1 MATGQQ
7 TFTLG
12 EELKGAFRRFCEDQG
27 LDPKL
32 VFLAGWRA
40 LHKAENGPRQEWFE
54 GIAAWQ
60 QEITAEWGRAVTED
74 GPPQKD
80 PRVVRAEGAV
90 TTAGQGSKRRM
101 KEA

>member
-1 MATGQQ
+1 MTTGQQ

-12 EELKGAFRRFCEDQG
+12 EDLKGAFRRFCEDQG

-40 LHKAENGPRQEWFE
+40 LDRANHQVRGEWFE

-60 QEITAEWGRAVTED
+60 QEILEQWASTAALDGRNRGKLLKRETERP
-74 GPPQKD
+74 GESKD
-80 PRVVRAEGAV
+80 R
-90 TTAGQGSKRRM
+90 
-101 KEA
+101 